1 MPESIRE
8 LTRAIAAGDTE
19 AFARF
24 YERWFDVAFAEAA
37 RFCRGDRRDE
47 AFCLDVVQETMMTA
61 IRAMPVLESEA
72 SLRAWLRAVVQ
83 SRCRD
88 LLRRETR
95 RVRRE
100 RAAMLGGGRGGRRH
114 GHEAPAL
121 GSADDELHERLAW
134 VHAALAQL
142 PPAQSNLV
150 SLRYRMGWTLQRIGV
165 ALGLSAGAVDGRLS
179 RAIAALQA
187 RAKEDFH
194 E

>member
-8 LTRAIAAGDTE
+8 LTRAIASGDPE

-37 RFCRGDRRDE
+37 RFCGRGGAGGQRDE
-47 AFCLDVVQETMMTA
+47 SFCLDVVQETMMTV

-95 RVRRE
+95 RLRRE
-100 RAAMLGGGRGGRRH
+100 RAAVQGRAP
-114 GHEAPAL
+114 EAPAA
-121 GSADDELHERLAW
+121 GSADHELNEQLVW
-134 VHAALAQL
+134 MHAALAQL
-142 PPAQSNLV
+142 PPPQSKLI
-150 SLRYRMGWTLQRIGV
+150 SLRYRLGWTLQRIG
-165 ALGLSAGAVDGRLS
+165 ATLGLSAGAVDGRLS

-194 E
+194 G